1 METNGPVKGLAREA
15 AWRDELTPGEAER
28 LEHWLAAHPEQRGTW
43 EEEVALTRL
52 LARLPDAA
60 APSNFSARV
69 LAAIEPVRSGRDP
82 AATGSR
88 LGWLRT
94 LGWVPRLAGVAL
106 LVMAGYLGHHQYRAA
121 QRAELAR
128 NVVEI
133 SELATAVPSAEV
145 LRDFT
150 AIRNLEGGAVPDEEL
165 LALLE

>member
-1 METNGPVKGLAREA
+1 
-15 AWRDELTPGEAER
+15 
-28 LEHWLAAHPEQRGTW
+28 
-43 EEEVALTRL
+43 
-52 LARLPDAA
+52 
-60 APSNFSARV
+60 
-69 LAAIEPVRSGRDP
+69 
-82 AATGSR
+82 

-106 LVMAGYLGHHQYRAA
+106 LGMAGYLGHHQYRAA